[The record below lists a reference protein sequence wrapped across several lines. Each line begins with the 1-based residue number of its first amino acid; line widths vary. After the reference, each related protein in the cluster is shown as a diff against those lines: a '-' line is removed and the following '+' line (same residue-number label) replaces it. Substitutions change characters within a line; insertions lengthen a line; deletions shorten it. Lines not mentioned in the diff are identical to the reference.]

1 MILPADVTAGLL
13 PDAHTSPFWVLFVT
27 FGGIAFVRN
36 QAFYWIARS
45 IATRALTQTPDD
57 RPTRVP
63 RMRSWIEGGGT
74 ERGIAAIHRWGV
86 AIVPASYLLPGTKT
100 VVNTAAGVTRMP
112 FARYLPAMLVG
123 SIAHGVVYATIGW
136 AAWTSLLAAFAGSL
150 WGLAA
155 LVALVTAIVV
165 HVVRRRAR
173 RRAAQAGATGAS
185 TAPP

>member
-1 MILPADVTAGLL
+1 MTLPAAVTAGLL

-27 FGGIAFVRN
+27 FGSIAFIRN

-45 IATRALTQTPDD
+45 ITTRALTQTAD
-57 RPTRVP
+57 RPTRFP
-63 RMRSWIEGGGT
+63 RFRSWIEGGGT
-74 ERGIAAIHRWGV
+74 DRGVAAIHRWGV

-112 FARYLPAMLVG
+112 FARYLPAMILG
-123 SIAHGVVYATIGW
+123 CAAHGVIYATIGW
-136 AAWTSLLAAFAGSL
+136 AAWTSLVAAFAGSP

-155 LVALVTAIVV
+155 LLALAGIAVA

-173 RRAAQAGATGAS
+173 RRAAQAGSTGAS
-185 TAPP
+185 TAAP

>member
-1 MILPADVTAGLL
+1 
-13 PDAHTSPFWVLFVT
+13 
-27 FGGIAFVRN
+27 

-45 IATRALTQTPDD
+45 ITTRALTQTAD
-57 RPTRVP
+57 RPTRFP
-63 RMRSWIEGGGT
+63 RFRSWIEGGGT
-74 ERGIAAIHRWGV
+74 DRGVAAIHRWGV

-112 FARYLPAMLVG
+112 FARYLPAMILG
-123 SIAHGVVYATIGW
+123 CAAHGVIYATIGW
-136 AAWTSLLAAFAGSL
+136 AAWTSLVAAFAGSP

-155 LVALVTAIVV
+155 LLALAAIAVM